1 MSHITQVIYAGSMLA
16 AYFYLNQVKNK
27 QAIAAVTP
35 NLVYPLLLLFTEQ
48 GKKANEEVR
57 NYFDKFCE
65 LLPGQINLDEFKGQE
80 YQIIV
85 SPIAK

>member
-1 MSHITQVIYAGSMLA
+1 MSHITQVIHAGSMLA

-27 QAIAAVTP
+27 QAIAAITP
-35 NLVYPLLLLFTEQ
+35 NLVYPLLLLFTGQ

-57 NYFDKFCE
+57 NYFDKFCKFSPE
-65 LLPGQINLDEFKGQE
+65 QINLDEFKGQE
-80 YQIIV
+80 YQMIV